1 MLANPLLSRLF
12 IMRHMDDDLRRRGQN
27 LLIVLWGLMAIA
39 LLSVPGS
46 LAGGRVGPLINAI
59 GVIPLGALLAWL
71 THRGRVGMVAT
82 IMIVTNTLSLMLVP
96 VFGSAEFS
104 VIAYY
109 FIINIFIAGIVLRPG
124 AVWAVLALNIA
135 ALALTAALVREIP
148 QVAPSILLTGTN
160 VGLLLVFATMIAILS
175 NSTTLRALSEA
186 RQARAE
192 ALQASQALVESN
204 ASLERLV
211 AERTAELRAI
221 LADREAQSLVLQQ
234 ALAAQEHMNALI
246 ADLSLPVIPVSHD
259 TLVVPL
265 VGALDSARATMLLQ
279 RVLAQLE
286 AQHARTLI
294 LDVTG
299 LPIID
304 TQVAR
309 SLIVTAQAAH
319 LLGTRTTLVGIRPEV
334 AQALVGLG
342 VELPQLHTY
351 GTLQQALAAA
361 AAPARRAVM

>member
-1 MLANPLLSRLF
+1 MLTHPLVSRLF
-12 IMRHMDDDLRRRGQN
+12 IMRHADDDLRRRGQN

-46 LAGGRVGPLINAI
+46 LASGRTGSLINAL
-59 GVIPLGALLAWL
+59 GVLPLGALLAWL
-71 THRGRVGMVAT
+71 THRGRVGLVAT
-82 IMIVTNTLSLMLVP
+82 IMIVTNTVSLIFVP
-96 VFGSAEFS
+96 VFGSAEYS

-109 FIINIFIAGIVLRPG
+109 FIINIFIAGIVLQPG
-124 AVWAVLALNIA
+124 AVWGVLALNIA
-135 ALALTAALVREIP
+135 ALALTATLARQIP
-148 QVAPSILLTGTN
+148 QQAPSILLTSTN
-160 VGLLLVFATMIAILS
+160 VGLLLIFATMIAIL
-175 NSTTLRALSEA
+175 NSTTTTRALGEA

-192 ALQASQALVESN
+192 ALKASQALVENN

-211 AERTAELRAI
+211 AERTAELSTI
-221 LADREAQSLVLQQ
+221 LADREAQALALQE

-246 ADLSLPVIPVSHD
+246 TDLSLPVIPVSHD

-265 VGALDSARATMLLQ
+265 VGALDSTRADMLLQ
-279 RVLAQLE
+279 RVLGQLE
-286 AQHARTLI
+286 AQRARTLI

-309 SLIVTAQAAH
+309 SLILTAEAAR
-319 LLGTRTTLVGIRPEV
+319 LLGARTALVGIRPEV

-342 VELPQLHTY
+342 VELPQLSSY
-351 GTLQQALAAA
+351 GTLEQALAAA
-361 AAPARRAVM
+361 SALAQRAAR